1 MTNEVAGNYLRAHR
15 RRCGLSQE
23 DLAILAGYKNWNA
36 VGRHERSQDIPP
48 FLIALAYEIV
58 FEVPVAQLFPGFYS
72 AVRESV
78 AQNLRELK
86 GNLADQTRNR
96 RRSNPEKTQWLSKQR
111 IA

>member
-1 MTNEVAGNYLRAHR
+1 MTNEVAGNYLRTHR

-23 DLAILAGYKNWNA
+23 ELAALVGYKNWNA

-48 FLIALAYEIV
+48 FLVALAYEIV

-72 AVRESV
+72 AVRDSV

-86 GNLADQTRNR
+86 GNMAGESGDR
-96 RRSNPEKTQWLSKQR
+96 RRSNPEKTQWLLKQSVG
-111 IA
+111 